1 MGDTFS
7 VMSLR
12 ALIIQ
17 FRFVVARTEELVT
30 EAGDISSSVGS
41 RYQATYSDDFMY
53 SEVTVT

>member
-7 VMSLR
+7 VMSVR
-12 ALIIQ
+12 TVVIQ
-17 FRFVVARTEELVT
+17 FSFIVMRSEKLVA
-30 EAGDISSSVGS
+30 EAGDISSAVES